1 MSFIIAF
8 PAARRQILH
17 GVRDVLAMSGF
28 GDITCVTSASE
39 ALQEMNRRSSGILI
53 CCVQLPDLYYR
64 EILFCMPSTFHLLLL
79 DSEHVISG
87 LREEDVMALALPV
100 RAHELTSTLRMM
112 EQSLMRELRGILP
125 EDQRQ
130 RRQASGKKRSLS
142 ARDRKDI
149 DDAKALL
156 IERNHMTEE
165 EAYRYLQKTS
175 MDTGRT
181 MTETAQMVLL
191 FS

>member
-1 MSFIIAF
+1 MSIIIAF
-8 PAARRQILH
+8 HAARKQILY
-17 GVRDVLAMSGF
+17 GIRQALTSSGF
-28 GDITCVTSASE
+28 EDITCVTSASE

-64 EILFCMPSTFHLLLL
+64 EVLFCMPSSFRLLLL
-79 DSEHVISG
+79 DSERTISG
-87 LREEDVMALALPV
+87 LREEDVMALTLPV
-100 RAHELTSTLRMM
+100 RTHELISTLRMM
-112 EQSLMRELRGILP
+112 EQSLLKKLQKQTPVRT
-125 EDQRQ
+125 
-130 RRQASGKKRSLS
+130 GK
-142 ARDRKDI
+142 DRKDI

-156 IERNHMTEE
+156 MERNHMTEE

-181 MTETAQMVLL
+181 MAETAQMVLL